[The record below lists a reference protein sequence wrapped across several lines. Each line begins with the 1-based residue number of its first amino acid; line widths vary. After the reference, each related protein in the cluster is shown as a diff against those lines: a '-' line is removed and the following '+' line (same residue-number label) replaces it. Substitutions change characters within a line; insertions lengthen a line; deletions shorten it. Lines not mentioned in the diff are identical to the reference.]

1 TAANVKTRHNV
12 WLTNKSDTFYF
23 ATAAKPLW
31 INVDADKILLATKKD
46 NKIGEEFEFQY
57 ANAKNYLDR
66 REAIDHFAKNKMSAL
81 ALGLGDRY
89 GGIRE
94 FTLEKIALNKTFEVP

>member
-1 TAANVKTRHNV
+1 
-12 WLTNKSDTFYF
+12 
-23 ATAAKPLW
+23 
-31 INVDADKILLATKKD
+31 
-46 NKIGEEFEFQY
+46 
-57 ANAKNYLDR
+57 NAKNYLDR

-94 FTLEKIALNKTFEVP
+94 FTLEKIALNKTFEVPAILASIENLAEKDPNKKVQAKALEILAKLSQDKYQPLFEKFIEDSSYSVAGAAL